1 MQIINKFHKNT
12 MSITKNIKEIFTE
25 IPKNIT
31 LVAVSKTKP
40 NEDILEAYNAGQR
53 IFGENKVQDLAKK
66 YEELP
71 KDIQWHF
78 IGHLQT
84 NKIKF
89 IASFVSLI
97 HAVDS
102 LKLLK
107 KINAEAEKNNR
118 VISCLLQ
125 FHIAD
130 EDTKFGLSYNE
141 VTDILTSDDYK
152 SMKNI
157 EIAGLMGMATYT
169 NDLEQVKAEFSSLKS
184 SFTKIKREYFA
195 TSNNFKEI
203 SMGMSG
209 DYALA
214 IESGSTM
221 IRVGSKIFGARNY

>member
-1 MQIINKFHKNT
+1 MSIVKSIEQIIN
-12 MSITKNIKEIFTE
+12 E
-25 IPKNIT
+25 IPKDVK

-40 NEDILEAYNAGQR
+40 NVEILEAYNAGQR

-66 YEELP
+66 YDELP

-102 LKLLK
+102 LKLLR
-107 KINAEAEKNNR
+107 KINNEAEKNNR
-118 VISCLLQ
+118 IISCLLQ

-152 SMKNI
+152 NMKNI
-157 EIAGLMGMATYT
+157 NIAGLMGMATNT
-169 NDLEQVKAEFSSLKS
+169 SDIEQIKDEFGSLKS
-184 SFTKIKREYFA
+184 SFTKIKNEYFA
-195 TSNNFKEI
+195 TDNNFKEI